1 VAYRFYNT
9 ANIEKDC
16 IALTYKS
23 LKGSE
28 AQITYI
34 CMSKKTQNSSVS
46 LEEWIEKT
54 DEYIKSMMKKYPLIK
69 IKEDDGKEEIN
80 SAKRSILSK

>member
-1 VAYRFYNT
+1 
-9 ANIEKDC
+9 
-16 IALTYKS
+16 
-23 LKGSE
+23 
-28 AQITYI
+28 
-34 CMSKKTQNSSVS
+34 MSKKTQNSSVS

-80 SAKRSILSK
+80 SAERSILSK